1 MIHKSHLLLIFA
13 LLPALSHAEDTLKTV
28 LSRMKATEAT
38 AIDYKEKRTLK
49 MLTEDWH
56 GTGTLYAAPPHTL
69 LKEQRSPEVE
79 IMGIE
84 GNKAYYYQQDNN
96 QRYQAELA
104 ENELHVV
111 AFNELLNDDLATLQ
125 KLYEVSFAT
134 PAGHWVLTLVAKN
147 KTPEN
152 GKQPAKIIMQGLAE
166 HAANS
171 VTVIQAD
178 GDKSEFTL
186 SPATKGVA
194 AQSTIAKLLSHI
206 KG

>member
-1 MIHKSHLLLIFA
+1 MIYKSHFLLILA
-13 LLPALSHAEDTLKTV
+13 LLPSLANAEDTLKTV
-28 LSRMKATEAT
+28 LSRMKTTEST
-38 AIDYKEKRTLK
+38 AIDYKEKRSLK
-49 MLTEDWH
+49 MLSEDWH
-56 GTGTLYAAPPHTL
+56 GTGMLYAAPPHTL

-96 QRYQAELA
+96 QRYQTELA
-104 ENELHVV
+104 ENELHVI

-125 KLYEVSFAT
+125 KLYDVSFST

-147 KTPEN
+147 KSPDS
-152 GKQPAKIIMQGLAE
+152 GKQPAKIIVQGLAE
-166 HAANS
+166 QSAHS
-171 VTVIQAD
+171 VIVIQAD

-186 SPATKGVA
+186 GHPSKGIA
-194 AQSTIAKLLSHI
+194 AQSTIEKLLKHI